1 MKRSIDGGEALLEA
15 FRASGA
21 DYIFCC
27 SGSEWAPVW
36 EAIARRRIDGEPA
49 PRYLDLWHETVAVA
63 MATGYTLVT
72 QRAQAV
78 LLHAGAGLLQGSC
91 AIQGALLANAPMVVF
106 SSESITYGERPGQ
119 DPGSQWYRNLSVV
132 GGPHHLVS
140 GVFKWSNQAP
150 TIETLFEMVL
160 RTFELA
166 QRAPAGPCYLN
177 VPVEVLLDP
186 WSRPTEKRS
195 LAPRGVK
202 ISPADEIEQLAEQLC
217 RAVNPV
223 ILTETA
229 GRDSAAY
236 LALIDLC
243 DLLAIPVIE
252 SQGAVNA
259 ELSSFA
265 PHASGIQY

>member
-1 MKRSIDGGEALLEA
+1 M
-15 FRASGA
+15 
-21 DYIFCC
+21 
-27 SGSEWAPVW
+27 
-36 EAIARRRIDGEPA
+36 RR
-49 PRYLDLWHETVAVA
+49 
-63 MATGYTLVT
+63 
-72 QRAQAV
+72 
-78 LLHAGAGLLQGSC
+78 GLAAGSC

-119 DPGSQWYRNLSVV
+119 DPGSQWYRNLSIV
-132 GGPHHLVS
+132 GGPHHLAA
-140 GVFKWSNQAP
+140 GAFKWSNQAP

-160 RTFELA
+160 RTTELA

-186 WSRPTEKRS
+186 WSRPAQKRS

-202 ISPADEIEQLAEQLC
+202 ISPAEEIEQLAERLC
-217 RAVNPV
+217 RAINPV

-229 GRDSAAY
+229 GRESAAY

-252 SQGAVNA
+252 SQGAVSA
-259 ELSSFA
+259 QLSSFA
-265 PHASGIQY
+265 PHAPRIQCRAVQ